1 MYTLPIKKIRNQKHM
16 TLEQLSEI
24 TGISVSQLSRLEA
37 DNLVRSRST
46 TLVTLEKIALGL
58 SVCPK
63 DLLYYDCET
72 CQLKNNCKK
81 EKVDINDLMEENLQ
95 FYI

>member
-1 MYTLPIKKIRNQKHM
+1 MYTLPIKKIRTQKHM
-16 TLEQLSEI
+16 TLEQVSEI

-58 SVCPK
+58 CICPK

-72 CQLKNNCKK
+72 CSLKNNCKK